1 MPAPLGP
8 FDVVVQ
14 RDLMASMR
22 DGVRLAA
29 DLYRP
34 AREGCVVEEPL
45 PVLLERTPYD
55 KGDRERSQRDR
66 LFASYGYAVVTQD
79 CRGCYASE
87 GELDFLVQEPRDGYD
102 TVEWAA
108 RQPWCNG
115 RVGMFGTSY
124 LGWTQSAAATQNPP
138 HLACIVPSMSGW
150 NAHSSSVRQGGAV
163 ELRFIA
169 WAFWHAAL
177 NSNSKLKGDPWVG
190 RALNGVDARDWL
202 RRLPLRRGASPL
214 GLAPNYERWA
224 MELLNHSDYDE
235 YWMQAGFNIEG
246 HVADHSDVPVYV
258 VGGWYDSYPR
268 ATFEM
273 FEGLSGAKRGPVK
286 VIVGPWYHGTYTP
299 ELSYAGDVEFGPE
312 AALGSFDELH
322 LRWFDRWLRGEENG
336 AEADGPIRIFVMGGG
351 DGRKTAEGRLFH
363 GGAWRTER
371 EWPPARA
378 RFTPHYLHADL
389 SLSPEPPA
397 GSSEPTRYVY
407 DPAHPVPTIG
417 GSFSS
422 LDYLAP
428 LPAGVDPGSL
438 PGVLRRR
445 PVTPNGGF
453 DQVEGPAFFG
463 SGEAHMP
470 LASRDDVVVFQTPP
484 LEADVEVTGPI
495 EVKLWASSS
504 AVDTDFCAKL
514 VDVYPPS
521 VDYPMGYALNI
532 CDGIIRAVYRE
543 SWERA
548 EPLTPGRVY
557 ELAIRLYPTSNVFAR
572 GHRIRLDVSSSNF
585 PRFDVNPNTGA
596 APGQRRGTV
605 AAENAIYHDAEHPSH
620 VVLPVVPR

>member
-8 FDVVVQ
+8 FEVVVQ

-34 AREGCVVEEPL
+34 ARAGRVVEEPL

-87 GELDFLVQEPRDGYD
+87 GELEFLTQEPRDGYD

-150 NAHSSSVRQGGAV
+150 NAHSSSVRQGGAM

-177 NSNSKLKGDPWVG
+177 NSNSKLKGDPWVD

-214 GLAPNYERWA
+214 SLAPNYERWA

-235 YWMQAGFNIEG
+235 YWRQAGFNIEG
-246 HVADHSDVPVYV
+246 HVPTTPTSPCTWSAAGTTPIRGRRSRCMRGWPGRS
-258 VGGWYDSYPR
+258 GGP
-268 ATFEM
+268 F
-273 FEGLSGAKRGPVK
+273 K

-322 LRWFDRWLRGEENG
+322 LRWFDRWLRDEGNG

-351 DGRKTAEGRLFH
+351 DGHRTPEGRLFH
-363 GGAWRTER
+363 GGAWRMEQ
-371 EWPPARA
+371 EWPPARV

-417 GSFSS
+417 GNFSS

-428 LPAGVDPGSL
+428 LPAGVDPASL
-438 PGVLRRR
+438 PGVLRRQACDAQRRLR
-445 PVTPNGGF
+445 PGG
-453 DQVEGPAFFG
+453 GAG
-463 SGEAHMP
+463 
-470 LASRDDVVVFQTPP
+470 L
-484 LEADVEVTGPI
+484 
-495 EVKLWASSS
+495 LW
-504 AVDTDFCAKL
+504 
-514 VDVYPPS
+514 
-521 VDYPMGYALNI
+521 
-532 CDGIIRAVYRE
+532 
-543 SWERA
+543 
-548 EPLTPGRVY
+548 
-557 ELAIRLYPTSNVFAR
+557 
-572 GHRIRLDVSSSNF
+572 
-585 PRFDVNPNTGA
+585 
-596 APGQRRGTV
+596 QRRGAH
-605 AAENAIYHDAEHPSH
+605 AAGVEGRRRGVPDAA
-620 VVLPVVPR
+620 VGG